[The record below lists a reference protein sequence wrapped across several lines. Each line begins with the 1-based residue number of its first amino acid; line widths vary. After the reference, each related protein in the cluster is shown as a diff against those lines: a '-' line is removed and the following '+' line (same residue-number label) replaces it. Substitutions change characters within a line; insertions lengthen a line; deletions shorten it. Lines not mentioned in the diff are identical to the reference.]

1 MRLALIST
9 ILVALVATDAA
20 RAHAPTTA
28 IGRAVEALGTV
39 SVSQDPGA
47 AVSDVE
53 AGGFPQFVGSNPKVA
68 FMPAAALSEI
78 EGGPNAIAAEVAREA
93 DLDGTLVILA
103 GAQPGTWSD
112 EIDET
117 RLAELVVAA
126 QARSAGGSPAVLAE
140 TLVRSVQAEP
150 KESDPPWGWI
160 GAGLL
165 VLALGALALFDRA
178 VRRRPD
184 QASAAG

>member
-1 MRLALIST
+1 MRLALISAV
-9 ILVALVATDAA
+9 LVALVATGHA

-68 FMPAAALSEI
+68 FMPEEALTEI
-78 EGGPNAIAAEVAREA
+78 QGGPKAIAAEIAREA
-93 DLDGTLVILA
+93 DLDGTLVIFA
-103 GAQPGTWSD
+103 GEQPGTWSD
-112 EIDET
+112 EIDEA
-117 RLAELVVAA
+117 RLAELVAA
-126 QARSAGGSPAVLAE
+126 ARAQSAGTSPAVFAE
-140 TLVRSVQAEP
+140 ALVRSVQAEP

-184 QASAAG
+184 QPSAAS